1 MIRWWVHKVRRRF
14 AWIRI
19 RPSNESYLTL
29 TSSFR
34 QHATEEYPPFRLAP
48 NGVTVVCLGAPPNA
62 TGVVNGVTYTKR
74 AREALLALVQSES
87 WGELETSCTTDNVD
101 FSELFK
107 DAAGFNADISS
118 WDVANVRTM
127 EGMFRGATS
136 FDQDISSWNVR
147 AVTTMKY
154 MFRDTPF
161 NQPIGV
167 WNTSNVEDMSWM
179 IYNAANFNMPIGAWD
194 TSRVKDFS
202 GMFYG
207 ATGFNQPIG
216 GWNTGSATTLYAMF
230 GGATAFN
237 QPIGDWDVSKVTNM
251 ADMFWNAAVF
261 DQDISA
267 WDTGSVTTMV
277 DMFRDAFAFNK
288 PLDAWNMSGVTK
300 AYSMFMAA
308 PLFNQP
314 LGSWDMSKNTRFD
327 NMFKGATNFNQDIGD
342 WNTAA
347 ATDMSY
353 MFYEAREFNQDVSD
367 WNTAAVTTMAS
378 MFAGAT
384 AFNNGGQALAWTNT
398 AAVTDMSYMFYNASA
413 FNQAIPTVGNQWN
426 TGAVTSMTRMFELA
440 SAFDQDLSSWPVADV
455 DDCENFAGDTAA
467 WGNPASSPPLPA
479 FTNCDPTPTVAGAPP
494 SSTPSTPSSS
504 SSSSSSASTTGI
516 IVGVVCGVVAAA
528 LLAAG
533 LWWWVR
539 RRRREASRRWMDPS
553 AASSEP
559 KEALS
564 SVRDLPWH
572 VSIHQRLDTSREA
585 AVAAQ
590 QVHRPDD
597 TAPFSP
603 FAAMAAAGAAAGAAA
618 AAVAATLRTRTR
630 TTAKTKAT
638 AATAGTSAADSG
650 DIEQGGTFDDSP
662 PSKVPVEPRQTRSS
676 APVGYTGVV
685 SLQGETHGSILHAKS
700 PSMPH
705 LSLEQTSPS
714 AEVLERPVA
723 ERASSLSRSRS
734 WDGFMDPVH
743 DSIIAAEAIRRRR
756 SVQAEKPLESS
767 MMELPAIGDDF
778 VPSIDMHVPVKSI
791 EKTLTKVIGVGGYG
805 KVYKGKYRGEEVAV
819 KKLPP
824 SNDDDEEQGASQSAY
839 SALIKEIKLMSKFD
853 SDRLV
858 KVLGA
863 CTDDRDKCCLI
874 MELMR
879 GGDLSKKIHDPRR
892 RRLSYIHILQI
903 TQDIAEGLA
912 YLHPLVA
919 HRDLK
924 PGNILLDETGR
935 AKIGDFGI
943 SKIKQ
948 VDKTFLSDTV
958 AFNGTIMY
966 MAPEQL
972 NGGKLDEKVDVYSLG
987 CIINEMWTRQYPWPN
1002 DEPRLMFQILRMVS
1016 MESKRP
1022 WMDPDTPGQLKRL
1035 ITKCWAQVGI
1045 DLDRR
1050 ARTRP
1055 DSLTRATRFARSSGP
1070 ARTPELRRG
1079 RQDHRDSHSGGAQ
1092 ASRGPRR
1099 RVQLR
1104 RCEQRLRAVELGRAV
1119 ERGHRRG
1126 PVAEPGLESVERY

>member
-1 MIRWWVHKVRRRF
+1 MCNCRAHLSGAGLPPRVAVWLWASLVFSLVVRNDVVG
-14 AWIRI
+14 A
-19 RPSNESYLTL
+19 
-29 TSSFR
+29 
-34 QHATEEYPPFRLAP
+34 QEEYPPFRLAP
-48 NGVTVVCLGAPPNA
+48 NGVTVVCRGAPPNA

-74 AREALLALVQSES
+74 GREALLALVQSES

-107 DAAGFNADISS
+107 DAAGFNADINS

-167 WNTSNVEDMSWM
+167 WNTSSVEDMSWM
-179 IYNAANFNMPIGAWD
+179 IYNAANFNMSIDAWD

-216 GWNTGSATTLYAMF
+216 TWNTGSATTLYAMF

-267 WDTGSVTTMV
+267 WDVSSVTTMG

-300 AYSMFMAA
+300 AYAMFMDA

-327 NMFKGATNFNQDIGD
+327 NMFKGATKFNQEIGD

-347 ATDMSY
+347 ATDMSF
-353 MFYEAREFNQDVSD
+353 MFYEASEFNQDVSD

-384 AFNNGGQALAWTNT
+384 AFNNGGKALAWTNM

-455 DDCENFAGDTAA
+455 DYCENFAGDTAA

-479 FTNCDPTPTVAGAPP
+479 FTNCDPTPTVTEAPP
-494 SSTPSTPSSS
+494 SSTPPSSTPSSPSSPS
-504 SSSSSSASTTGI
+504 SSSNSSNSSSTTGVVI
-516 IVGVVCGVVAAA
+516 GVVLGVLAAV

-533 LWWWVR
+533 LWLWVR
-539 RRRREASRRWMDPS
+539 RRRREASRRRMDPC

-572 VSIHQRLDTSREA
+572 VSIHQRLDTSRA
-585 AVAAQ
+585 AAAQ
-590 QVHRPDD
+590 QVRRPDD

-603 FAAMAAAGAAAGAAA
+603 FAAVA
-618 AAVAATLRTRTR
+618 AAVAATLPGLTRTA
-630 TTAKTKAT
+630 AKTTRAT
-638 AATAGTSAADSG
+638 TGTSAADSG
-650 DIEQGGTFDDSP
+650 DIEQGEDDTL
-662 PSKVPVEPRQTRSS
+662 SKVPVEPRQTRSS
-676 APVGYTGVV
+676 APVGYKGVAP
-685 SLQGETHGSILHAKS
+685 LHRETQGSILHAKS

-714 AEVLERPVA
+714 AEVLERP
-723 ERASSLSRSRS
+723 ASSLSRSRS
-734 WDGFMDPVH
+734 WDGYMDPVH

-756 SVQAEKPLESS
+756 SVQVEKPLESS
-767 MMELPAIGDDF
+767 MMELPAIGDDS

-805 KVYKGKYRGEEVAV
+805 KVYKGKYMGEEVAV

-824 SNDDDEEQGASQSAY
+824 SNNDDEEQGGSQSAY

-892 RRLSYIHILQI
+892 RRLSYIQILQI

-924 PGNILLDETGR
+924 PGNVLLDETGR

-1002 DEPRLMFQILRMVS
+1002 DEPAMMFQILRMVG
-1016 MESKRP
+1016 MEGKRP

-1035 ITKCWAQVGI
+1035 ITKCWSQDAR
-1045 DLDRR
+1045 DRPSCAEVVKTTEILIR
-1050 ARTRP
+1050 EELKRLEDGDA
-1055 DSLTRATRFARSSGP
+1055 ASSRDD
-1070 ARTPELRRG
+1070 ASSAFG
-1079 RQDHRDSHSGGAQ
+1079 RWSS
-1092 ASRGPRR
+1092 
-1099 RVQLR
+1099 
-1104 RCEQRLRAVELGRAV
+1104 VELSSAGTGA
-1119 ERGHRRG
+1119 
-1126 PVAEPGLESVERY
+1126 GLSRNLD